1 MQPVY
6 ESQAEDLIYSF
17 LEQTAWRNELRDC
30 VLTFSN
36 RISII
41 QSRWRKSV
49 MMDKC
54 KKEILIKIWTRE
66 AKMMQMN
73 SFKSKDKKVKKL
85 GQEIPL
91 ISQEVMIS
99 VLDNYLWRCSLRHS
113 LAFFQWRD
121 KFNQDSD
128 VSTY

>member
-1 MQPVY
+1 
-6 ESQAEDLIYSF
+6 
-17 LEQTAWRNELRDC
+17 
-30 VLTFSN
+30 
-36 RISII
+36 
-41 QSRWRKSV
+41 
-49 MMDKC
+49 MMEKC

-91 ISQEVMIS
+91 IGQDVMIS
-99 VLDNYLWRCSLRHS
+99 VLGNYLWRCSLRHS

-128 VSTY
+128 VRIFYYNRHAETTIEGAVLL

>member
-1 MQPVY
+1 MQPVL

-17 LEQTAWRNELRDC
+17 LEQTAWRNQLRDC
-30 VLTFSN
+30 VLTFYN
-36 RISII
+36 RILII
-41 QSRWRKSV
+41 QTRRKKSV
-49 MMDKC
+49 MMEKC

-91 ISQEVMIS
+91 IRQEVMIS

-113 LAFFQWRD
+113 LAFF
-121 KFNQDSD
+121 
-128 VSTY
+128 